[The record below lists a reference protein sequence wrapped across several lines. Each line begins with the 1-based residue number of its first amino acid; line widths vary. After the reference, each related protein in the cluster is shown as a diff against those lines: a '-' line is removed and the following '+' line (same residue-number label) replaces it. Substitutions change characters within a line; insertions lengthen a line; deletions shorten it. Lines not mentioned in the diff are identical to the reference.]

1 MLVKVV
7 QFQKRAELFV
17 QLLSHDI
24 GKLWGIKIKVG
35 DPLKTSSRGLMEY
48 NGQNHIFTSN
58 GGYCHEE
65 SHKHWSP
72 ATKLLSSVTAIFFVC

>member
-35 DPLKTSSRGLMEY
+35 DPLKTL
-48 NGQNHIFTSN
+48 
-58 GGYCHEE
+58 
-65 SHKHWSP
+65 W
-72 ATKLLSSVTAIFFVC
+72 A

>member
-7 QFQKRAELFV
+7 KFQKRAELFV

-35 DPLKTSSRGLMEY
+35 DPLKTLR
-48 NGQNHIFTSN
+48 
-58 GGYCHEE
+58 
-65 SHKHWSP
+65 
-72 ATKLLSSVTAIFFVC
+72 A